1 MKQNTIPRLQYNIY
15 YFAWTLNAWTA
26 WCQVHTETCGSAR
39 GRKTF
44 FKCRDSQAQRA
55 LTKADMKMKLN
66 VAGIAKGP
74 YANLLK
80 RTQDEISA
88 VHCKLTNHL
97 CHYLSSI
104 ILYMLTTQR
113 LELQSTPFF
122 RFLTQSPSMKYNV
135 DRVWTGRR
143 ILNQCIFAPSGRR
156 CQRLN
161 SCRWLNFD
169 WIRRRRSTYPCHPH
183 CRARDLETF
192 SGKANLRAAGCEMT
206 FDLSNTISDPDKL
219 NVVSL

>member
-1 MKQNTIPRLQYNIY
+1 
-15 YFAWTLNAWTA
+15 
-26 WCQVHTETCGSAR
+26 
-39 GRKTF
+39 
-44 FKCRDSQAQRA
+44 
-55 LTKADMKMKLN
+55 MKMKLN

-135 DRVWTGRR
+135 DRV
-143 ILNQCIFAPSGRR
+143 
-156 CQRLN
+156 
-161 SCRWLNFD
+161 
-169 WIRRRRSTYPCHPH
+169 
-183 CRARDLETF
+183 
-192 SGKANLRAAGCEMT
+192 
-206 FDLSNTISDPDKL
+206 
-219 NVVSL
+219 